1 MAARPGADNESAEKD
16 RHGGQDEHG
25 KPGRVL
31 HLQKDVEPSCV
42 GLAAKNRP
50 DATRRGNLSG
60 GSLSRACGLPLQRQ
74 ESESAESAVPVL
86 PYLSRQIFDRDV
98 HHATVLRRAVVAN
111 PGHATVR
118 VHQHERLSRLARPH
132 CPLQHIVGP
141 ATLWSRRSRP
151 GHLQARS
158 PVPGRRPRDLSRR
171 IVGASSSGASA
182 AATTYRLRLFIRSKS
197 YVAPLPPPGHQA
209 TRHSGRPTQH
219 RRLPRERRVQLR
231 SSPIAMPRS
240 PATVYSR

>member
-42 GLAAKNRP
+42 GLAAKNRL

-182 AATTYRLRLFIRSKS
+182 AATTGASGN
-197 YVAPLPPPGHQA
+197 AP
-209 TRHSGRPTQH
+209 
-219 RRLPRERRVQLR
+219 
-231 SSPIAMPRS
+231 
-240 PATVYSR
+240 

>member
-86 PYLSRQIFDRDV
+86 PYL
-98 HHATVLRRAVVAN
+98 L
-111 PGHATVR
+111 
-118 VHQHERLSRLARPH
+118 L
-132 CPLQHIVGP
+132 P
-141 ATLWSRRSRP
+141 A
-151 GHLQARS
+151 
-158 PVPGRRPRDLSRR
+158 
-171 IVGASSSGASA
+171 
-182 AATTYRLRLFIRSKS
+182 K
-197 YVAPLPPPGHQA
+197 
-209 TRHSGRPTQH
+209 
-219 RRLPRERRVQLR
+219 
-231 SSPIAMPRS
+231 
-240 PATVYSR
+240 